1 MTSTRS
7 GLEFQLTTIE
17 PTLPHTARRVTDA
30 VQPRHEEREP
40 RMDEARF
47 DEMARGLDSRLTRRR
62 AGGLAAGALLALGLA
77 AESDAKKKKKKKKK
91 KKGGTGG
98 TGGSGV
104 NFSCGNLGAPCGNTL
119 ICQCRLNKN
128 SQQVCMNIVTPPNGI
143 SFPPCQSQ
151 ANCPAGT
158 FCDLQFSQCA
168 SACAN

>member
-1 MTSTRS
+1 
-7 GLEFQLTTIE
+7 
-17 PTLPHTARRVTDA
+17 
-30 VQPRHEEREP
+30 
-40 RMDEARF
+40 MDDARF
-47 DEMARGLDSRLTRRR
+47 DGMARGLDARLTRRR
-62 AGGLAAGALLALGLA
+62 AGGLAAGALLALGLV
-77 AESDAKKKKKKKKK
+77 AESDAKKKKKKT
-91 KKGGTGG
+91 TGG
-98 TGGSGV
+98 TGGGGGGT

-128 SQQVCMNIVTPPNGI
+128 SQQVCMNTVTPPNGI

>member
-1 MTSTRS
+1 
-7 GLEFQLTTIE
+7 
-17 PTLPHTARRVTDA
+17 
-30 VQPRHEEREP
+30 
-40 RMDEARF
+40 MDDARF
-47 DEMARGLDSRLTRRR
+47 DAMARGFDTRLTRRR

-91 KKGGTGG
+91 KKGGSSTPPPGG
-98 TGGSGV
+98 GAS
-104 NFSCGNLGAPCGNTL
+104 FSCGNLGAPCGNTL

-128 SQQVCMNIVTPPNGI
+128 SQQVCMNTVTPPNGI